1 MKQSIIGHQNS
12 LINTRKKIISFT
24 ETKIKSKINQK
35 APHHKDLYENHKKIT
50 KTNFNQKKIILNFVK
65 LIP

>member
-35 APHHKDLYENHKKIT
+35 APHHKDLYEQIKP
-50 KTNFNQKKIILNFVK
+50 KKIIKKLQK
-65 LIP
+65 LILIRKKSS